1 MSSSAAMG
9 GDAIPAAME
18 EAARLKY
25 GSDGMLQSMFL
36 QAAFHVVE
44 SNALNRALSLHA
56 MSVA

>member
-25 GSDGMLQSMFL
+25 GSEGTWQLIFCRLQ
-36 QAAFHVVE
+36 
-44 SNALNRALSLHA
+44 LSSLSRIH
-56 MSVA
+56 